1 MSCRGLLFGV
11 WMDWLI
17 FFIGFFSGLLVHGV
31 LSSLIDYGRAGLY
44 VREAEKNALVMLAT
58 ASESIAFIQSIKY
71 RTMEQMGIPKETI
84 ASTKNID
91 DYNFLAWKNSAIS
104 KLLAAYPEKFRGLKR
119 FVDWKSAMK
128 VLDEIYKKGQEE

>member
-1 MSCRGLLFGV
+1 
-11 WMDWLI
+11 
-17 FFIGFFSGLLVHGV
+17 
-31 LSSLIDYGRAGLY
+31 
-44 VREAEKNALVMLAT
+44 
-58 ASESIAFIQSIKY
+58 
-71 RTMEQMGIPKETI
+71 MEQMGIPKETI

-128 VLDEIYKKGQEE
+128 VLDEIYKKGHEE